1 MEISYVSDALMTEDS
16 DMNKRSREILSE
28 LIKKTELNQTTTM
41 SELEKFYKVS
51 NRTIRNDI
59 KQISEYLTE
68 HRLTPVKLGK
78 QGSILTNED
87 IRNAGELL
95 MEEGF
100 YSFRL
105 TQEDRIAYA
114 AIVMLICDHY
124 VTLADLADNLFVSRS
139 TVIQDLDK
147 IKKLFKDNNLYL
159 FSHSNK
165 GLLLEGRESDKR
177 LLLLKIIQSDTSIF
191 KDKPVR
197 IHLVQMLSKDKPVNL
212 EEQSTLEKIL
222 IEAENAYG
230 RHFTDSSFLH
240 LKDFLEFTIYRLRA
254 NQFVEIQKEKNSKW
268 KMAQGILIQICRYF
282 RLQIPKEEVLF
293 LSSMLNRF
301 KYIRKST
308 SNREIVKMQV
318 ITRNFI
324 EKISEGLDVNL
335 DSDYIFYENLINHL
349 ESTFSNIEGI
359 WQTNEVVQKVLER
372 YPKVLDV
379 TQKNIF
385 VLEEYT
391 ERKISRE
398 EIAYIVVHICA
409 ALERNRYNNS
419 QYNVIIVCN
428 GGIGTSQLLLARL
441 EKYFRLNVL
450 DILAAHELKNHDLKK
465 ADIII
470 STVPLDKW
478 GVDYV
483 QVDPLLTDQ
492 DCIEVGKKLSVLKP
506 EVRRK
511 EKIHDQKK
519 ETENSEQIL
528 LKIKEILDN
537 SDEDSKVTNMIRHQ
551 VDKYFREKSQ
561 VRLTELLPKEAIK
574 LDVKCADWKEAI
586 CSSAEY
592 LLEQGSI
599 EQSYIQAMIEN
610 VRINGPYIVVGKG
623 FALPH
628 EALSTAVKATGLSL
642 IRLKEPV
649 AFGKEELDPVL
660 WVCCLSAIDKNAHL
674 KAMFHIINIFN
685 DPQFRKTADTVN
697 NVEELY
703 YLIEDY
709 EKDMK

>member
-1 MEISYVSDALMTEDS
+1 
-16 DMNKRSREILSE
+16 MNKRSREILSE
-28 LIKKTELNQTTTM
+28 LIKKTELNQSTSM
-41 SELEKFYKVS
+41 SELERLYKVS

-68 HRLTPVKLGK
+68 HGLQPVKLGR
-78 QGSILTNED
+78 QGSILTDED

-105 TQEDRIAYA
+105 TQDDRIAYA
-114 AIVMLICDHY
+114 AVVMLICDNY

-147 IKKLFKDNNLYL
+147 IKKLFKENNLYL

-197 IHLVQMLSKDKPVNL
+197 IHMTQMLSKDRPVNL

-230 RHFTDSSFLH
+230 RHFTDHSFVH

-268 KMAQGILIQICRYF
+268 NMAQGILIQICRYF
-282 RLQIPKEEVLF
+282 RIQVPKEEVLF

-324 EKISEGLDVNL
+324 ENISKDLDVNL

-349 ESTFSNIEGI
+349 ESTFSNIDGI
-359 WQTNEVVQKVLER
+359 WKTNEVVEKVLER
-372 YPKVLDV
+372 FPKVLEV
-379 TQKNIF
+379 TKKNIF

-391 ERKISRE
+391 ERKISQE

-409 ALERNRYNNS
+409 ALERNRYNDS

-450 DILAAHELKNHDLKK
+450 DILAAHELSNYDLTK

-470 STVPLDKW
+470 STVSLDKW

-506 EVRRK
+506 KVRK
-511 EKIHDQKK
+511 AKGYEQKA
-519 ETENSEQIL
+519 EADNSEAVL
-528 LKIKEILDN
+528 FKIKEILDN
-537 SDEDSKVTNMIRHQ
+537 SDEDSRVTNMIRHQ

-561 VRLTELLPKEAIK
+561 VRLTELLPKESIK
-574 LDVKCADWKEAI
+574 LDVKCTDWKEAI
-586 CSSAEY
+586 SSSAEY
-592 LLEQGSI
+592 LLNKGVI
-599 EQSYIQAMIEN
+599 EPSYIQAMIEN
-610 VRINGPYIVVGKG
+610 VKKNGPYIVVGKG

-642 IRLKEPV
+642 IRLKTPV
-649 AFGKEELDPVL
+649 AFGKEGLDPVL

-685 DPQFRKTADTVN
+685 NPEFRKQADTVD
-697 NVEELY
+697 NVEKLY

>member
-1 MEISYVSDALMTEDS
+1 
-16 DMNKRSREILSE
+16 MNKRSREILSE
-28 LIKKTELNQTTTM
+28 LIKKTELNQSASM
-41 SELEKFYKVS
+41 SELERLYKVS

-68 HRLTPVKLGK
+68 HGLTPVKLGR

-105 TQEDRIAYA
+105 TQDDRIAYA
-114 AIVMLICDHY
+114 AVVMLICDNY

-147 IKKLFKDNNLYL
+147 IKKLFKENNLYL

-177 LLLLKIIQSDTSIF
+177 LLLFKIIQSDTSIF

-197 IHLVQMLSKDKPVNL
+197 IHMTQMLSKDRPVNL

-230 RHFTDSSFLH
+230 RHFTDSSFVH

-268 KMAQGILIQICRYF
+268 NMAQGILIQVCRYF
-282 RLQIPKEEVLF
+282 RIQVPKEEVLF
-293 LSSMLNRF
+293 LSNMLNRF

-324 EKISEGLDVNL
+324 ENISKDLDVNL

-349 ESTFSNIEGI
+349 ESTFSNIDGI
-359 WQTNEVVQKVLER
+359 WKTNEVVEKVLER
-372 YPKVLDV
+372 FPKVLEA

-391 ERKISRE
+391 ERKISQE

-409 ALERNRYNNS
+409 ALERNRYNDS

-450 DILAAHELKNHDLKK
+450 DILAAHELGNYDLRK

-470 STVPLDKW
+470 STVSLDKW

-492 DCIEVGKKLSVLKP
+492 DCIEVGKKLSLLKP
-506 EVRRK
+506 EVRK
-511 EKIHDQKK
+511 TKLHEKKK
-519 ETENSEQIL
+519 EPNNSEAVL
-528 LKIKEILDN
+528 FKIKEIIDN
-537 SDEDSKVTNMIRHQ
+537 SDEDSRVINMVRHQ

-561 VRLTELLPKEAIK
+561 VRLTELLPRESIK
-574 LDVKCADWKEAI
+574 LDVECKDWKEAI
-586 CSSAEY
+586 SFSAEY
-592 LLEQGSI
+592 LLNKGII
-599 EQSYIQAMIEN
+599 EQSYIRAMIEN
-610 VRINGPYIVVGKG
+610 VKKNGPYIVVGKG

-642 IRLKEPV
+642 IRLKQPV
-649 AFGKEELDPVL
+649 VFGKEGLDPVL

-685 DPQFRKTADTVN
+685 NPEFRKLADTLD